1 MNKMKNDSK
10 LFTGSIC
17 VSDILEQ
24 LRKPHSAFMKSPKND
39 KIYANILI
47 WENMN
52 PDEDW
57 KTISLQLNSTK
68 EMKEQEGKI
77 YIGNA
82 SPMKSKEPVPL
93 TADEAK
99 SFLDTT
105 NDNLPF

>member
-1 MNKMKNDSK
+1 MKNDSK
-10 LFTGSIC
+10 LFSGSIC
-17 VSDILEQ
+17 ISDLLEQ
-24 LRKPHSAFMKSPKND
+24 LRKPHSAFTKSPKND

-82 SPMKSKEPVPL
+82 SPMKSKDPVPL
-93 TADEAK
+93 TEAEAK
-99 SFLDTT
+99 SFIDNAP
-105 NDNLPF
+105 NDLPF